1 LLAIMKMRYI
11 YLFVFIIF
19 TMQVSASD
27 EDVFDVTIS
36 NDNLIVCILVPSPTD
51 AQYLEL
57 KLKGGRKIRITPMKT
72 NSCNSMFYLDSQQ
85 AQLVKKKGIRSIIFY
100 NAGDQEKVNI
110 NESQNK
116 QFLSSLP

>member
-1 LLAIMKMRYI
+1 MKMRYI
-11 YLFVFIIF
+11 YLFVFVLF
-19 TMQVSASD
+19 AKQVSASD

-36 NDNLIVCILVPSPTD
+36 NDNLIVCILVPSPNDT
-51 AQYLEL
+51 QYLEL

-72 NSCNSMFYLDSQQ
+72 KSCNSMFYLDSQQ

-100 NAGDQEKVNI
+100 NAGHQVKVDI
-110 NESQNK
+110 NENQNK